1 MGRAASRGQ
10 RGTHIPSPR
19 WTRGEGCGG
28 PRRVGGQHP
37 PSPGESQ
44 CLRSGR
50 GEDQRTSPRAGRESC
65 APVEESLCQSLLVH
79 RRESLFLYNGW
90 GWGALYPS
98 KPLLGPCR
106 RCYFWYDSCHPCRRV
121 VSLINRC
128 LEAQDTVSVCVCPV
142 LFGPFSPG
150 KRHLFRHL
158 LSPKELDKKSRNIGF
173 YPQPLASVA
182 LGWGP
187 EISI

>member
-1 MGRAASRGQ
+1 MEGLGGWAGSTHPAQGSHSALEVAGVRIKERG
-10 RGTHIPSPR
+10 
-19 WTRGEGCGG
+19 
-28 PRRVGGQHP
+28 
-37 PSPGESQ
+37 
-44 CLRSGR
+44 
-50 GEDQRTSPRAGRESC
+50 PRAGRESC

-158 LSPKELDKKSRNIGF
+158 LSPKELDKQSRILDF
-173 YPQPLASVA
+173 TPRLWLQ
-182 LGWGP
+182 
-187 EISI
+187 